1 MDSAACGSTV
11 LTESGTLSARVMNQ
25 PSPDLQICMETV
37 NTNKENR
44 SDEVNGQAALQTME
58 IETAAAADARTIFK
72 QVHRFKMWA
81 NAKKKLLYIM
91 ICRLVALV
99 ILLIL
104 LLIFHSTCSTVPS
117 TSSSS
122 FISFYIISHFV
133 LSIYHIDIDQID
145 LSYHIFNLSN
155 IKNQIKSFSMSS
167 M

>member
-44 SDEVNGQAALQTME
+44 SDEVNGQAALQTIE
-58 IETAAAADARTIFK
+58 IITVDAPLFRK
-72 QVHRFKMWA
+72 QVQDFMRA
-81 NAKKKLLYIM
+81 NVKKKWLYIM
-91 ICRLVALV
+91 ICGLVALV

-104 LLIFHSTCSTVPS
+104 LLIFHSTCSTAPS